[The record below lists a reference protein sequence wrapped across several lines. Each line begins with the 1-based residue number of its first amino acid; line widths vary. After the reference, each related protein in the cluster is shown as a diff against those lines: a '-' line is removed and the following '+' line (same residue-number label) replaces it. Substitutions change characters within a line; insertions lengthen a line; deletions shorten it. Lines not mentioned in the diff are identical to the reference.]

1 MNMRRCWLGPD
12 RPRGG
17 AVPAWEGVPH
27 RVKVRD
33 VLSHPERVAV
43 QFDSLTSHAEGLA
56 ICVINDL
63 ANVNNGVIGRD

>member
-1 MNMRRCWLGPD
+1 MERLLPG
-12 RPRGG
+12 
-17 AVPAWEGVPH
+17 
-27 RVKVRD
+27 RVFFTRVEVRD